1 VSKVNP
7 AGSVILP
14 SLTVVIFVVPKSILV
29 YAMLG
34 KASDNGRQ
42 AVALRNDR
50 LLIIV
55 LSCANN
61 IPYLEYV

>member
-14 SLTVVIFVVPKSILV
+14 SLIVVIFAVPKSILV
-29 YAMLG
+29 NATLG

-42 AVALRNDR
+42 DAALRNER
-50 LLIIV
+50 LLIIIV
-55 LSCANN
+55 FS
-61 IPYLEYV
+61 

>member
-1 VSKVNP
+1 MSKVNP

-14 SLTVVIFVVPKSILV
+14 SLTVVIFVVPKSISV

-42 AVALRNDR
+42 DAALRNER
-50 LLIIV
+50 LLIIIV
-55 LSCANN
+55 FS
-61 IPYLEYV
+61 

>member
-1 VSKVNP
+1 MSKVNP

-14 SLTVVIFVVPKSILV
+14 SLTVVIFVGPKSISV

-42 AVALRNDR
+42 DAALRNER
-50 LLIIV
+50 LLIIIV
-55 LSCANN
+55 FS
-61 IPYLEYV
+61 

>member
-1 VSKVNP
+1 MSKVNP

-42 AVALRNDR
+42 DAALRNER
-50 LLIIV
+50 LLIIIV
-55 LSCANN
+55 FS
-61 IPYLEYV
+61 